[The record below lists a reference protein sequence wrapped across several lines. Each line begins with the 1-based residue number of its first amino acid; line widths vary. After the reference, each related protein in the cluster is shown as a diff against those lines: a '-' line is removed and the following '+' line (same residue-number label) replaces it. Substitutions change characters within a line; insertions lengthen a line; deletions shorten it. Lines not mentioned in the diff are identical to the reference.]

1 MEIGKVTS
9 FYVSG
14 NEVHLQ
20 YEKQEVIV
28 TVITPEIV
36 NVFVPCWQKKHFSKA
51 VEGDKSVPCVI
62 TTEQQN
68 DVVCIGTDKL
78 SLRIGP
84 NLKLEVTD
92 AGTQVLFHTYEG
104 ERVQLQ
110 RLSER
115 SLQQLAAEGHEVSS
129 NDDFHYPVQL
139 VCALDEGDDFYGLGD
154 KSGFLNKKYY
164 EYENWNSDIPQ
175 AHTEDF
181 HALYKSVPFL
191 ICKKKQGVYGLFF
204 DNTFRSHIN
213 LGKEKEEYFFYAAAD
228 GNLDMY
234 ILGGETMPDVVKNY
248 TALTGR
254 TPLPQLWTLGYQQ
267 SRWGYESASD
277 IREVARQLREN
288 DIPCDV
294 IHFDID
300 YMQDFKVFTWDDK
313 NYGKPG
319 EFMQELADQG
329 FKTVTIIDPGTKKED
344 GYFMHDEGMEYG
356 YFATDTNGA
365 VYVNE
370 VWPGESNYPDFGRSK
385 VREWWGDHH
394 RFLVDIGV
402 DGVWND
408 MNEPA
413 SFRGELPQDVVFHD
427 EDRETS
433 HAEMHNV
440 YGHYMSKATYDGL
453 RKHTDKRPFIIT
465 RACYAGTQKY
475 STVWTGD
482 NQSLW
487 AHLQMAIPQLCN
499 LGMSGFAFAGTDIG
513 GFGADATP
521 ELMARWI
528 EAACFSPLFRNHAA
542 KGTKPQEPY
551 RFDEQIMGIYRK
563 YVKLRY
569 AFLPYLY
576 DLFYQGEQTGLP
588 IMRPLVLHYEDDP
601 NTHNLNGE
609 FLVGENLLVA
619 PVVEQGAVH
628 KLVYLP
634 EGRWYDLWTGEAYEG
649 AQYILREAQLS
660 VCPMYVKA
668 GSMIPTY
675 EPVSYV
681 GEKPYDRL
689 TLLATPEAASYVHF
703 QDNGT
708 DYAYREGAYNLYAFS
723 KDEKGTLTTVMEHE
737 NYPRYDAISL
747 KIIGKE

>member
-36 NVFVPCWQKKHFSKA
+36 NVFVPCWQKEHFSKA

-62 TTEQQN
+62 STEQQN
-68 DVVCIGTDKL
+68 DTVCIGTDKL

-84 NLKLEVTD
+84 NLKLEVRD

-104 ERVQLQ
+104 ERVPLK
-110 RLSER
+110 RLSDR

-129 NDDFHYPVQL
+129 NDDFHYPVQM

-248 TALTGR
+248 TTLTGR

-319 EFMQELADQG
+319 AFMQELADQG

-634 EGRWYDLWTGEAYEG
+634 EGRWYDLWTGEACEG